1 MTKSRILVSNWCFCF
16 RHRPKRTLNWHFQ
29 CMHLNSRLNQS
40 PSVACINHELLLTW
54 QNPFTR
60 SKFMGMERRF
70 CFAHSS
76 TCNVTTRWSGNY
88 LLTGFTL
95 DPRTHSI
102 PELEVGCPFHSIY
115 RQWKSLKMK
124 LIATSGRKL
133 RYRRDDIAAAVGSN
147 WSIKHRSQEMDWTK
161 NLKHGC
167 LFVDVRLLCYLTC
180 CSL

>member
-1 MTKSRILVSNWCFCF
+1 MSFFNVAEPLYPFKIHGNGKAFLFCTF
-16 RHRPKRTLNWHFQ
+16 FDMQ
-29 CMHLNSRLNQS
+29 CD
-40 PSVACINHELLLTW
+40 
-54 QNPFTR
+54 NPLIRKLPTYRVHTR
-60 SKFMGMERRF
+60 S
-70 CFAHSS
+70 
-76 TCNVTTRWSGNY
+76 
-88 LLTGFTL
+88 
-95 DPRTHSI
+95 RTHSI
-102 PELEVGCPFHSIY
+102 PELKVGCAFHSIY

-147 WSIKHRSQEMDWTK
+147 WSIKHRSQGMDRTK

>member
-1 MTKSRILVSNWCFCF
+1 MFLFSSSAKENFKLTFS
-16 RHRPKRTLNWHFQ
+16 
-29 CMHLNSRLNQS
+29 MHGSYSRLNQS
-40 PSVACINHELLLTW
+40 PSVACINHEFFLTW

-70 CFAHSS
+70 CFAYSS

-95 DPRTHSI
+95 DRGHILSLNWKWDVHST
-102 PELEVGCPFHSIY
+102 PS
-115 RQWKSLKMK
+115 
-124 LIATSGRKL
+124 TDNGRAL
-133 RYRRDDIAAAVGSN
+133 RRRDDIAAAVGSN
-147 WSIKHRSQEMDWTK
+147 WSIKHRSQGMYWTK

-167 LFVDVRLLCYLTC
+167 LFVHVRLLCYLTR